1 MSTIYNDCGTT
12 DLRMHCTVGYLDEYH
27 TSKTGQPKGSWTQSV
42 SHGLVHRT
50 FELSLRNGAQFN
62 SLSVLGRNGQPEDVA
77 KLVSFLVSDDASFIT
92 GTYSYHTPQR
102 LRCLRGLTHELRLPR
117 PVGELPHRYSPPP
130 LGPPLT
136 SPPQYLVDGGI
147 CFD

>member
-1 MSTIYNDCGTT
+1 
-12 DLRMHCTVGYLDEYH
+12 MHYTVGYLDEYH

-42 SHGLVHRT
+42 SHIVLLGVVER
-50 FELSLRNGAQFN
+50 SLRNGAQFN

-92 GTYSYHTPQR
+92 GTYYSHHTPQHPF
-102 LRCLRGLTHELRLPR
+102 CLRGLTHELRLPR
-117 PVGELPHRYSPPP
+117 PVGELPHRCSPPP
-130 LGPPLT
+130 LGSPLT